1 MTSGPL
7 VRWTERPVSGTLVS
21 MARSLWVLLL
31 SGLGACASPEDLEP
45 GQGGL
50 GDPCYP
56 NGTCNSGLAC
66 VGNQCL
72 SPDASAGG
80 SGGASGTGGAIGG
93 SGGAVGG
100 SGGASG
106 TGGAS
111 GSGSTG
117 GTGGSSASGG
127 SGGAS
132 GGSGGSSATGGTGGS
147 SASGGSGGASGG
159 SGGSS
164 ATGGTGGSSASG
176 GAGGSGGATGAP
188 PPPSTVAGCTSCG
201 CCDPWLVQWGASA
214 GATYYN
220 VIWKCSIFPQHTIN
234 VGNVV
239 SVDLCSGTVGMCSVS
254 ECANGVGILQ
264 VQACNPSGCS
274 AAVAVPAAGVPIA
287 CGGGCCC

>member
-111 GSGSTG
+111 GSGS
-117 GTGGSSASGG
+117 
-127 SGGAS
+127 
-132 GGSGGSSATGGTGGS
+132 
-147 SASGGSGGASGG
+147 
-159 SGGSS
+159 
-164 ATGGTGGSSASG
+164 TGGTGGSSASG